1 MMKNRVASRIIS
13 WTVALV
19 LLGWSA
25 AAGAEQLRMTGGW
38 LQQRGTVNI
47 PLWVVQLG
55 PLNKSLLGL
64 DDPTI
69 PGSGFVNAVP
79 QGTNPNLS
87 PAQITIPAEVF
98 QLKTSRPAP
107 LQFALS
113 QAFGAGNGGNVIQV
127 TTMFSF
133 NGPGN
138 PAVMKATGTTLRLA
152 PNFAYCPGAAN
163 NPNCTTNIA
172 IGDDGTKAG
181 RVTYTAGPNRFG
193 GTMGMVIT
201 GAATGGGEVA
211 NSLGG
216 TPLRIRHDGILG
228 GGSQEVGLYYANTSS
243 VVLTGAAITTGAVIN
258 PTTGLI
264 TQPGVQTGTGTADI
278 NVNTGFP
285 WTTGQVIASEPGG
298 VTSMDI
304 SERITMTGSDNRTAN
319 GRGTLSLVAG
329 GISHR
334 LTSGQTFISV
344 DKVTFDIASGQL
356 TPALSPTGV
365 AAIASLLLIGGGY
378 ALRKRF

>member
-1 MMKNRVASRIIS
+1 
-13 WTVALV
+13 
-19 LLGWSA
+19 
-25 AAGAEQLRMTGGW
+25 
-38 LQQRGTVNI
+38 
-47 PLWVVQLG
+47 
-55 PLNKSLLGL
+55 
-64 DDPTI
+64 
-69 PGSGFVNAVP
+69 
-79 QGTNPNLS
+79 
-87 PAQITIPAEVF
+87 
-98 QLKTSRPAP
+98 
-107 LQFALS
+107 
-113 QAFGAGNGGNVIQV
+113 
-127 TTMFSF
+127 
-133 NGPGN
+133 
-138 PAVMKATGTTLRLA
+138 MKATGTTLRLA
-152 PNFAYCPGAAN
+152 PNFSYCPNAAN
-163 NPNCTTNIA
+163 NPNCADNRP

-193 GTMGMVIT
+193 GTMGMVII
-201 GAATGGGEVA
+201 GAASGGGEVA
-211 NSLGG
+211 NDLGG
-216 TPLRIRHDGILG
+216 SPRRIRHDGILG
-228 GGSQEVGLYYANTSS
+228 AGSQEVGLYYANTSS
-243 VVLTGAAITTGAVIN
+243 VVLTSAAITTGAVIGTN
-258 PTTGLI
+258 GLI
-264 TQPGVQTGTGTADI
+264 TQPGVQTDTGTADI

-304 SERITMTGSDNRTAN
+304 AERITMTGSDNRTAN